1 MKVLIID
8 VMREDSFYRL
18 KNIMS
23 DNFKNAAVIIT
34 VHVLK
39 NMQKIENI
47 FCISSIAQIRKGYL
61 YPNQANLYFAKKLP
75 KRYSP
80 KSKRTVA
87 ISVDMWIRNNKVTVI
102 TDSREVENGIK
113 MQNLDSD
120 LKVIRI

>member
-23 DNFKNAAVIIT
+23 DNFKNATVIIP

-61 YPNQANLYFAKKLP
+61 YP
-75 KRYSP
+75 
-80 KSKRTVA
+80 
-87 ISVDMWIRNNKVTVI
+87 
-102 TDSREVENGIK
+102 
-113 MQNLDSD
+113 
-120 LKVIRI
+120 